1 MLISFEINPLK
12 SWNWVEK
19 ENANSY
25 YYKKLG
31 RTVNEQKQ
39 KKKNH
44 TKSQVWKHIHF
55 QWSLLYIGSSAQ
67 FHQDMNQI
75 NTVQRKY
82 LIISHLAYKRSQS
95 R

>member
-39 KKKNH
+39 KKK
-44 TKSQVWKHIHF
+44 TTPKVKSESTSIFNGVSF
-55 QWSLLYIGSSAQ
+55 
-67 FHQDMNQI
+67 
-75 NTVQRKY
+75 T
-82 LIISHLAYKRSQS
+82 
-95 R
+95 

>member
-39 KKKNH
+39 KKKPH
-44 TKSQVWKHIHF
+44 QKSSLKAHPFSMESPLHRKFSTISPGHEPNKHCPKKM
-55 QWSLLYIGSSAQ
+55 SGYIPPG
-67 FHQDMNQI
+67 
-75 NTVQRKY
+75 
-82 LIISHLAYKRSQS
+82 L
-95 R
+95 